1 MKFHSHPTR
10 LRLAD
15 FYSSHFFVVFNGFAS
30 TADATVDVLVTEG
43 QAVSLECDFLLSNP
57 PPTIEWRDNNGVIV
71 EDTPAN
77 QNLNQIFFTD
87 RGRYLVI
94 TILTASQIS
103 QTYRCTATGLL
114 LNNTM
119 MMSPTTYTLNNSL
132 PVNELKVY
140 REIGTVIGIVGEED
154 LDLYHII
161 ASHDGTTNPG
171 ATLSRCNVVGRDDIT
186 VTVFNIVIARITSM
200 IPEPVG
206 GNRNL
211 EVSCQVIGAGVLT
224 TMPTGT
230 VLISG
235 KIVVPP

>member
-1 MKFHSHPTR
+1 M
-10 LRLAD
+10 A
-15 FYSSHFFVVFNGFAS
+15 
-30 TADATVDVLVTEG
+30 VLEG
-43 QAVSLECDFLLSNP
+43 QAVSLECDFLLGNP
-57 PPTIEWRDNNGVIV
+57 PPTIIWRDNNGVIV

-87 RGRYLVI
+87 QGQYLVI
-94 TILTASQIS
+94 TILTTSQIS
-103 QTYRCTATGLL
+103 QAYYCTATGLL

-119 MMSPTTYTLNNSL
+119 MVSPTRYTLTNSL
-132 PVNELKVY
+132 PINELKVY

-154 LDLYHII
+154 SDLYFII
-161 ASHDGTTNPG
+161 ASHDETTAPG
-171 ATLSRCNVVGRDDIT
+171 ATLSRCFVVGRNDIS
-186 VTVFNIVIARITSM
+186 VTIFNIVIARINSM

-211 EVSCQVIGAGVLT
+211 EVSCRVIGAGVAS
-224 TMPTGT
+224 TMPTMLTGT

>member
-1 MKFHSHPTR
+1 M
-10 LRLAD
+10 
-15 FYSSHFFVVFNGFAS
+15 
-30 TADATVDVLVTEG
+30 
-43 QAVSLECDFLLSNP
+43 
-57 PPTIEWRDNNGVIV
+57 
-71 EDTPAN
+71 
-77 QNLNQIFFTD
+77 
-87 RGRYLVI
+87 I

-119 MMSPTTYTLNNSL
+119 MVSPTRYTLNNSL
-132 PVNELKVY
+132 PINELKVY

-154 LDLYHII
+154 LDLYLII

-171 ATLSRCNVVGRDDIT
+171 ATLSRCSVVGR
-186 VTVFNIVIARITSM
+186 NVIPRITSM

-211 EVSCQVIGAGVLT
+211 EISCLVIGAGVAT
-224 TMPTGT
+224 TVLTGT

>member
-1 MKFHSHPTR
+1 M
-10 LRLAD
+10 
-15 FYSSHFFVVFNGFAS
+15 
-30 TADATVDVLVTEG
+30 DVLVLVG

-87 RGRYLVI
+87 QGRYLVI

-119 MMSPTTYTLNNSL
+119 MVSPTRYTLNNSL
-132 PVNELKVY
+132 PINELKVY
-140 REIGTVIGIVGEED
+140 REMGTVIGIVGEEN
-154 LDLYHII
+154 LDLYQIM

-171 ATLSRCNVVGRDDIT
+171 ATLSRCNVVGRDDISI
-186 VTVFNIVIARITSM
+186 TVFNIVIARITSM
-200 IPEPVG
+200 IPEPAG

-211 EVSCQVIGAGVLT
+211 EISCTVIGAGVAATVPT

-235 KIVVPP
+235 KIVAPYSVYRILRH